1 MISASIV
8 GATGYVGEELVR
20 ILSGHEYTKIVSVT
34 SQNYIGQKIQD
45 VFPNLNKKID
55 LCCEELNIKK
65 IGEES
70 DIIFLS
76 LPHGHSAAFTKD
88 LLPYSKKVIDMG
100 ADFRFDSKDVY
111 EEWYKVEH
119 KAPELIEEAVYG
131 LPELNKSK
139 IKESKII
146 GNPGCY
152 PTSIILG
159 LAPVLT
165 SGIVEGDS
173 IISDSKS
180 GISGAG
186 RAASVGNL
194 FSEIYGNTKAY
205 NIAQHRHVPE
215 INQELSK
222 LFNSEVSITFSP
234 HVVPQ
239 SRGILSTIYC
249 KLKGSHSLEE
259 ILSLYNDFYKD
270 SLFVRVMD
278 KGVLP
283 QTKWVCGSNY
293 CDIGLALDKKNNR
306 LVIVSAIDNLVKG
319 AAGQAVQNMNIM
331 FGLPE
336 DTGLKAPALYL

>member
-20 ILSGHEYTKIVSVT
+20 ILSGHEFTKIVGVT
-34 SQNYIGQKIQD
+34 SQHYIGQKIQD
-45 VFPNLNKKID
+45 VFPNLRKKID
-55 LCCEELNIKK
+55 LCCEELDIKK
-65 IGEES
+65 IGEKS

-76 LPHGHSAAFTKD
+76 LPHGHSATFTKE
-88 LLPYSKKVIDMG
+88 LIPYSKKVIDMG

-119 KAPELIEEAVYG
+119 TAPELIGEAVYG
-131 LPELNKSK
+131 LPEINKSK
-139 IKESKII
+139 IKDARII

-159 LAPVLT
+159 LAPVLK

-173 IISDSKS
+173 IIVDSKS

-186 RAASVGNL
+186 RSASVPNL
-194 FSEIYGNTKAY
+194 FAEIYGNTKAY
-205 NIAQHRHVPE
+205 NIGKHRHIPE

-222 LFNSEVSITFSP
+222 LFNSEISITFSP

-249 KLKGSHSLEE
+249 KLKGTGSQED
-259 ILSLYNDFYKD
+259 ILGLYRDFYKD
-270 SLFVRVMD
+270 SIFVRIMD
-278 KGVLP
+278 EGVLP

-293 CDIGLALDKKNNR
+293 CDIGIALDKKNNR

-336 DTGLKAPALYL
+336 DTGLKAPGLYL